1 MKKAFLHIAYSVI
14 FAVLLCACNKETIK
28 AEDAPAGIFDVT
40 DFLSNPFT
48 DKQMFP
54 MIFDNYE
61 ELQSYFK
68 NNLTKIGFSV
78 KEEDIK
84 NRYDDSKT
92 DKRIIL
98 ESKKI
103 QVYYYC
109 VFSDHKKC
117 FLQLIHIVPTEKG
130 DVKYNFTVGMSEQM
144 IRDFCG
150 KPFYENKHNSN
161 YELCY
166 DSVSFKTPGQVSFS
180 FDGTTKKLN
189 AINLWSG
196 LD

>member
-1 MKKAFLHIAYSVI
+1 MKKLSLFVLAAAL
-14 FAVLLCACNKETIK
+14 AVLLCACNKEDIR
-28 AEDAPAGIFDVT
+28 AEEPPSGVFDVT
-40 DFLSNPFT
+40 DFLTNPFT

-61 ELQSYFK
+61 ELQNYFK
-68 NNLTKIGFSV
+68 NNFTENDFSV
-78 KEEDIK
+78 NEEDVK
-84 NRYDDSKT
+84 NRYDNSKI
-92 DKRIIL
+92 DKHIIL
-98 ESKKI
+98 KSKKI
-103 QVYYYC
+103 QVYYYY
-109 VFSDHKKC
+109 VLSGHKKC

-130 DVKYNFTVGMSEQM
+130 DVKHNFTVGMSEQT

-150 KPFYENKHNSN
+150 KPFYENTHKRN

-166 DSVSFKTPGQVSFS
+166 DSASFKTPGQVNFS
-180 FDGTTKKLN
+180 FDGKTKKLT